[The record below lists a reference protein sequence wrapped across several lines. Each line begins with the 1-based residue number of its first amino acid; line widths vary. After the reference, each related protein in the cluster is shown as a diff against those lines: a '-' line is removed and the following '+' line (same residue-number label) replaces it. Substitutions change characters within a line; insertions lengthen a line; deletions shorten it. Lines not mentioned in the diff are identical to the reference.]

1 MAEAVLNRLGAGRFQ
16 AFSAGST
23 PAGKVHPYTLDLL
36 RAKGFP
42 ENGLRS
48 KSWDEFAASEAP
60 SMDFIFTVCD
70 NAAHEVCPVW
80 PGHPMTFQWGFP
92 DPVQVEGD
100 EQDKRKAFNLVYDMI
115 EERLRAFVNLPIN
128 SVDHDDLRK
137 KLKEMAVH

>member
-1 MAEAVLNRLGAGRFQ
+1 MAEAILNRLGAGRFQ

-48 KSWDEFAASEAP
+48 KSWDEFAATDAP
-60 SMDFIFTVCD
+60 SMDFIFTVCG

-80 PGHPMTFQWGFP
+80 PGHPMTFHWGFP
-92 DPVQVEGD
+92 DPVQVEGG
-100 EQDKRKAFNLVYDMI
+100 EQDKRKAFDLVYDLI
-115 EERLRAFVNLPIN
+115 EERLRAFIDLPID
-128 SVDHDDLRK
+128 SMDDGDLRK
-137 KLKEMAVH
+137 KLKEMAVR